1 MRFPDAGM
9 WFLKIDIMKIAKV
22 FTFALTLSLFAPS
35 GTLASDTGTKTSSLQ
50 LTDKNVVVDHG
61 GRQIRIDKPFRRI
74 ISLYGAHTE
83 NLFTLGLADEI
94 IGVTRHEVYPEAALT
109 KPVFSYRDDP
119 ERFLAA
125 KPDLVLIR
133 PMIDRGYPQLVARLE
148 SSGIKV
154 VSLQPNGMTDLTTYW
169 RILGALTGKEDRTV
183 WMIDAFNRML
193 KTYGRLNKQL
203 TGPGK
208 KVYFEA
214 IHSKMKTFSPGS
226 MAIFALETAG
236 GINIAADARPRRG
249 TNIAVFGKERIL
261 SIGADIDVFLAQV
274 GTMNRVSIDMIK
286 YEPGFQAIKAIQN
299 DQIYLIDELIVS
311 RPTLR
316 LLLGIYEIGHILYP
330 DIYNKEIE
338 KLVAETLED

>member
-1 MRFPDAGM
+1 MNMSNCKSNAQT
-9 WFLKIDIMKIAKV
+9 LAICSV
-22 FTFALTLSLFAPS
+22 LYLSLIVPS
-35 GTLASDTGTKTSSLQ
+35 SINASDTGTKASSLQ
-50 LTDKNVVVDHG
+50 LTEKNVVVDND
-61 GRQIRIDKPFRRI
+61 GRQIRIEKPFQRI

-83 NLFTLGLADEI
+83 NLFTLGLDDEI
-94 IGVTRHEVYPEAALT
+94 IGVTRHEVYPEAALV

-119 ERFLAA
+119 EKFLAV

-133 PMIDRGYPQLVARLE
+133 PMIARGYPQLVTRLE
-148 SSGIKV
+148 TSGIRV
-154 VSLQPNGMTDLTTYW
+154 VSLQPNGMIDLTTYW
-169 RILGALTGKEDRTV
+169 QILGALTGKENQSAR
-183 WMIDAFNRML
+183 MIDTFNSML
-193 KTYGRLNKQL
+193 KTYGRLNEQL

-208 KVYFEA
+208 RVYFEA

-236 GINIAADARPRRG
+236 GINIAANAKPRRG

-261 SIGADIDVFLAQV
+261 SMGADIDVFLAQV

-286 YEPGFQAIKAIQN
+286 DEPGFQAIKAIQN
-299 DQIYLIDELIVS
+299 NQIYLIDELIVS

-338 KLVAETLED
+338 KLVAETVEG